1 MRSRRLSAPKSAN
14 LDYSFPQGL
23 SDGKLPRKEDDS
35 SRLQTDPNQSDD
47 SGSFWTL
54 ICFVGFCYLANHWQ
68 RAEPPS
74 DALVVLNLDNVRAAI
89 AFTFFSILSWAGL
102 TYAAFMRYRATVQ
115 YGVYADDVIR
125 PGGGGSAGVVG
136 GDHAGYHDPTAYPDT
151 FEAPPYD
158 SAAGKYYDE
167 SQFVS
172 GRNANDTDI
181 LAS

>member
-1 MRSRRLSAPKSAN
+1 MLVDAIFN
-14 LDYSFPQGL
+14 GIGPQTHRKIIASVDTGL
-23 SDGKLPRKEDDS
+23 AA
-35 SRLQTDPNQSDD
+35 
-47 SGSFWTL
+47 FWTF

-74 DALVVLNLDNVRAAI
+74 EALAILNLDNVRAAI